1 MWVQYELPM
10 VFICNAG
17 FDDGFSLFHTVWSWN
32 KMIFK
37 GPFQIIV
44 WFHDYSTQTVDFH
57 ASVDTD
63 IQFFPLRFLCLQ
75 MSVRT
80 MGNPICFSFQFCS
93 QLERLVK
100 RLPQLTIV
108 KQSHFQTD
116 FSCRKTVFCVFHS
129 QIQWD
134 K

>member
-1 MWVQYELPM
+1 MWIQYELPM
-10 VFICNAG
+10 VFICNAA
-17 FDDGFSLFHTVWSWN
+17 FDDSFGLFHSIWSWN
-32 KMIFK
+32 RMIFK

-63 IQFFPLRFLCLQ
+63 RQFFSLRFLCLQ

-80 MGNPICFSFQFCS
+80 MGNPIYFSFQFFS
-93 QLERLVK
+93 QLKRLVK
-100 RLPQLTIV
+100 RLSWLTSD
-108 KQSHFQTD
+108 KQSHFQID
-116 FSCRKTVFCVFHS
+116 FSCRKTVFCVFQS